1 MPSESTPDQIRLNV
15 IIEGEDDGVQDWDE
29 EVGKSHNHV
38 DADEIATEP
47 TRELLHTSSSVP
59 AREI

>member
-1 MPSESTPDQIRLNV
+1 MPGKSTPDQVRFNV
-15 IIEGEDDGVQDWDE
+15 FIKGEDDR
-29 EVGKSHNHV
+29 V
-38 DADEIATEP
+38 DDGDKEIGEAHDHINTDEISAEP